1 MKAASRFF
9 VHGFHLIVL
18 VLTNFSPRLVLLVFV
33 WTLLGCAPTIY
44 VEPANRIPFEQMVTL
59 DATIGARVEAH
70 NIAGLVRGDIP
81 SKSAGYLEPMRLP
94 EAFTVD
100 GTEGVRSWQFHLGYA
115 AARLIRA
122 YYGASRPNALRIQS
136 NRLLDI
142 VDEAGGNTHVVAD
155 INEDWPVEIADIEK
169 RQVFEVV
176 PPGQTHQA
184 YGKKKADFH
193 IMFLNQTLFK
203 QPPFELGQAFQGE
216 VGIRFAEKTPPWKLS
231 FQTVEPGVVS
241 FKWLV
246 LSVAKATDEA
256 HQKAYLDDQW
266 REPTPNESVRLGRSL
281 HIVVEKLVQAREAL
295 GQIRAREEMPMLPGK
310 TMGEYLRALSLW
322 SAHDERI
329 ARLLPIMREV
339 PARAPPPNVRRDR
352 RFIGETVIPQV
363 PNEGYT
369 TDGKPGSKPPHFH
382 LGSSAHKVIAM
393 HYKLRQEEPDK
404 VAMNFMSIKKIVDEA
419 KGKPD
424 LVLPH
429 EALLRPD
436 IADWGRNGNV
446 VFEIK
451 PDRPNYLVEGQT
463 IVATYLAAL
472 NRGMVGKKPFT
483 LGVGFHGNVGVMFA
497 DGLKRWNL
505 TWRTASPGVILY
517 KLRKL
522 GVSAQDQA
530 IAEAIKRAQDEGRW
544 VDLTVKARIDKAYED
559 AYKND
564 QWVEMTDAEMEPY
577 AKQLEDA
584 VDMIVADRQLILD
597 VQDVMT
603 GPIEVTGQTATIV
616 LTAELSRLMSPPKPQ
631 VKSPAKLSPG
641 SVPPPAI
648 PQNDN
653 GVPLPAPVPA
663 QSPRAPPAPVYKPKK
678 AG

>member
-1 MKAASRFF
+1 MKATSHLG
-9 VHGFHLIVL
+9 VHGFHLVVL
-18 VLTNFSPRLVLLVFV
+18 ALTNFSPRLVLLVFV
-33 WTLLGCAPTIY
+33 WTLLGCAPVIY
-44 VEPANRIPFEQMVTL
+44 VQPTGTMSFQQTL
-59 DATIGARVEAH
+59 EADAVIDARSKAH
-70 NIAGLVRGDIP
+70 ALSPYARAEKP
-81 SKSAGYLEPMRLP
+81 SKHVAYLDPAKLP
-94 EAFTVD
+94 EAYTLD
-100 GTEGVRSWQFHLGYA
+100 GTEGSRASQYHLGYA
-115 AARLIRA
+115 ALRLIRA
-122 YYGASRPNALRIQS
+122 HYADAYAAKHNPEKDDVEAILEAASGNVSGVIEE
-136 NRLLDI
+136 NRNWR
-142 VDEAGGNTHVVAD
+142 VD
-155 INEDWPVEIADIEK
+155 IADID
-169 RQVFEVV
+169 RRFVFEVV
-176 PPGQTHQA
+176 PPGQIHLEA
-184 YGKKKADFH
+184 GKKKADLH
-193 IMFLNQTLFK
+193 AMLLNAGMWGRRQFK
-203 QPPFELGQAFQGE
+203 HGVQFAGE
-216 VGIRFAEKTPPWKLS
+216 VGVRFAEKTPPWKLS
-231 FQTVEPGVVS
+231 FSTVEPGVIQYR
-241 FKWLV
+241 WQV
-246 LSVAKATDEA
+246 LTVRRATDEA
-256 HQKAYLDDQW
+256 HQQAYIDDQW
-266 REPTPNESVRLGRSL
+266 HDPTPYESAHLSRAL
-281 HIVVEKLVQAREAL
+281 HLVVERLVQAREAL

-322 SAHDERI
+322 SAHDDRI
-329 ARLLPIMREV
+329 ARLMPIMREV
-339 PARAPPPNVRRDR
+339 PARAPPPNVRRDM